1 MCRKT
6 FMYRLLFPLL
16 LIGALGT
23 AAHGQTVAPN
33 VQQRADCPP
42 GAGAN
47 PPAVGRDSN
56 RTLSDQL
63 ADSKG
68 VICPPAGVDPGMQQR
83 PAEGG
88 TMKVIPP
95 PGSPGG
101 NPSVQPK

>member
-1 MCRKT
+1 MR
-6 FMYRLLFPLL
+6 RALSLALVL
-16 LIGALGT
+16 LGT
-23 AAHGQTVAPN
+23 FSLQTQAQTVAPGPPS
-33 VQQRADCPP
+33 RADCPP
-42 GAGAN
+42 GAGGPNA
-47 PPAVGRDSN
+47 PAIGRESN

-68 VICPPAGVDPGMQQR
+68 IICPPAGVDLEMQQK
-83 PAEGG
+83 PPEGG